1 MINIKPN
8 AITVMYVYCIR

>member
-8 AITVMYVYCIR
+8 AITVMYTYCIR